1 MIDQGDQCIQ
11 TTELSNRDAQYA
23 QWLRGRE
30 LPERGQWRRR
40 TNRKPGIMPP
50 VDAPRFSIVMPTYNS
65 QHGFLTQAIR
75 SVINQ
80 SFSAWQLV
88 IVDDGSTSSVPA
100 DVLRSNIVDDPR
112 IAVQFLPTNRGIAE
126 ATQAAINLSSG
137 EFVGF
142 LDHDDLLWP
151 NALQAVADA
160 LDRSPQTDIVY
171 TDEDKVDAHGRHYD
185 PFFKPDWSPH
195 LHYTCHYTNHL
206 TVMRRTLIDTVGG
219 MNPAMSGSQD
229 YDLMLRASEKAR
241 RIVHVPEILYSWRAT
256 PGSAALSIGAKPY
269 AHLSAERALRAAL
282 DRRGMN
288 GTVVPGYTEGR
299 WRIRR
304 TFEPEPLVSIIIPTI
319 TEQFITRCVRTLT
332 SLTKYSNYQV
342 LIINNHDD
350 ESLFDACRELSSLD
364 ARVHMVQITR
374 RPFNYSAINNEAV
387 QYCEG
392 SFLCFLND
400 DTEIIDGD
408 WLNALME
415 VAVSPDVGVVGSQ
428 LLFPDRSVQHA
439 GVVLGIGGV
448 AGHAFKY
455 LPPHHEGANGLRFMT
470 RDVSAV
476 TFACALVRREAFE
489 QVGGLDQVNVPVSF
503 SDVDFCLRV
512 GEAGY
517 RLVYTPHAVLIHH
530 ESASRGLEGQVV
542 GEAYMYERWKHVL
555 LNDPYYNPHLTLRT
569 EDYGISLVSSV
580 GFISALTAEVRRL
593 ASRVHPVLVND
604 GVGVF
609 LAKSLRT
616 FRRFY
621 QRVCSLMVTS
631 STET

>member
-1 MIDQGDQCIQ
+1 MIDKGDQCIQ
-11 TTELSNRDAQYA
+11 TKKLSNRDAQYA

-50 VDAPRFSIVMPTYNS
+50 IDAPRFSIVMPTYNS

-112 IAVQFLPTNRGIAE
+112 IAVQFQPTNRGIAE
-126 ATQAAINLSSG
+126 ATQAAINLSLG

-160 LDRSPQTDIVY
+160 LDRSPQADIVY
-171 TDEDKVDAHGRHYD
+171 TDEDKIDAHGRHYD

-195 LHYTCHYTNHL
+195 LHYTCHYTNHF
-206 TVMRRTLIDTVGG
+206 TIIRRTLIDLVGG

-241 RIVHVPEILYSWRAT
+241 RIVHVPEILYSWRAA
-256 PGSAALSIGAKPY
+256 PGSAALSIRAKPY
-269 AHLSAERALRAAL
+269 AHVSAERALSAAL
-282 DRRGMN
+282 ERRGVR
-288 GTVVPGYTEGR
+288 GTVVPGIIEGR

-304 TFEPEPLVSIIIPTI
+304 TLEPEPLVSIIIPTI
-319 TEQFITRCVRTLT
+319 TKDFLIRCVKPLL
-332 SLTKYSNYQV
+332 SLTTYVNYQV
-342 LIINNHDD
+342 VIINNSDD
-350 ESLFDACRELSSLD
+350 KSLFEACRELAFLD
-364 ARVHMVQITR
+364 TRVRVVQVLWK
-374 RPFNYSAINNEAV
+374 PFNYSLLNNEAV
-387 QYCEG
+387 QHCEG
-392 SFLCFLND
+392 DFLCFLND

-408 WLNALME
+408 WLGALME
-415 VAVSPDVGVVGSQ
+415 VAIAPDVGVVGAQ
-428 LLFPDRSVQHA
+428 LLYPDRSVQHA

-448 AGHAFKY
+448 ANHAFRY
-455 LPPHHEGANGLRFMT
+455 FPPHHAGANGLRFMT

-476 TFACALVRREAFE
+476 TFACALVRRRAFE
-489 QVGGLDQVNVPVSF
+489 QVGGLDHVNVPVSF

-530 ESASRGLEGQVV
+530 ESATRGVKGHIV
-542 GEAYMYERWKHVL
+542 GEAYMRERWNHVL
-555 LNDPYYNPHLTLRT
+555 LRDPYYNPHLTLRT
-569 EDYGISLVSSV
+569 EDYGISLISSV
-580 GFISALTAEVRRL
+580 GFIPALTTEVRRL
-593 ASRVHPVLVND
+593 ASRVGPVLATD
-604 GVGVF
+604 GFGAV
-609 LAKSLRT
+609 LQKSLRT
-616 FRRFY
+616 VLRFR
-621 QRVCSLMVTS
+621 QRMRSLVAL
-631 STET
+631 

>member
-1 MIDQGDQCIQ
+1 MIDHGDQCIQ

-23 QWLRGRE
+23 QWLTGRQMPGRGRW
-30 LPERGQWRRR
+30 RGR
-40 TNRKPGIMPP
+40 TNRKPRIMRP

-75 SVINQ
+75 SVICQ

-151 NALQAVADA
+151 DALQTVAEA
-160 LDRSPQTDIVY
+160 LDRNPHGDIVY
-171 TDEDKVDAHGRHYD
+171 TDEDKVDSHGRHYD

-195 LHYTCHYTNHL
+195 LHYTCHYTSHF
-206 TVMRRTLIDTVGG
+206 TVIRRTLIDTVGG
-219 MNPAMSGSQD
+219 MNPTMPGSQD

-241 RIVHVPEILYSWRAT
+241 HIVHIPEILYSWRASI
-256 PGSAALSIGAKPY
+256 GSSALSIGAKPY
-269 AHLSAERALRAAL
+269 AHISAERALCAAL
-282 DRRGMN
+282 ERRGER
-288 GTVVPGYTEGR
+288 GSVVPGFTEGR

-304 TFEPEPLVSIIIPTI
+304 TVEPEPLVSIIIPTI
-319 TEQFITRCVRTLT
+319 TKQFILRCVPTLLKQT
-332 SLTKYSNYQV
+332 AYSNYKV
-342 LIINNHDD
+342 IIVNNSDNAPLI
-350 ESLFDACRELSSLD
+350 DACRELTLLD
-364 ARVHMVQITR
+364 ARVQVIQILR
-374 RPFNYSAINNEAV
+374 QPFNYSAINNEAV
-387 QYCEG
+387 QYCDG
-392 SFLCFLND
+392 GFFCFLND
-400 DTEIIDGD
+400 DIEIINGD

-415 VAVSPDVGVVGSQ
+415 VAIAPDVGVVGAQ
-428 LLFPDRSVQHA
+428 LLFPNRSVQHA
-439 GVVLGIGGV
+439 GVVLGIGGI

-455 LPPHHEGANGLRFMT
+455 FPPDHQGANGLRLMT

-489 QVGGLDQVNVPVSF
+489 RVGGFDQDNVPVSF

-530 ESASRGLEGQVV
+530 ESASRGLERHVV
-542 GEAYMYERWKHVL
+542 GEAYMHERWKHVL
-555 LNDPYYNPHLTLRT
+555 LRDPYYNPHLTLRT
-569 EDYGISLVSSV
+569 EDYGISLVSSA
-580 GFISALTAEVRRL
+580 GFISALTEEVRRL
-593 ASRVHPVLVND
+593 ASRVGPVLAND

-609 LAKSLRT
+609 LEKSLRT
-616 FRRFY
+616 VRRFR
-621 QRVCSLMVTS
+621 QRVRSLVS
-631 STET
+631 N